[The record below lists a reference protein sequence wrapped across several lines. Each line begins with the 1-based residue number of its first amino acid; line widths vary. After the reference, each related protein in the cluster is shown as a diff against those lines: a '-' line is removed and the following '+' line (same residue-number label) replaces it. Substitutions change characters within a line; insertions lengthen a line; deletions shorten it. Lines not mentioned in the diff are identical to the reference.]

1 MLKFKQTER
10 EPFRLDL
17 VPMINVVFLLLIFFM
32 LTSTASKSKMQVDL
46 PEAKSSNEI
55 EKERI
60 VLVISKTGALE
71 IDGVTIHSEALPEEF
86 KKQFSSDKKK
96 TVEIQADKNIEFGLF
111 GKIIGMAREAGAEDF
126 IFATEHTSNKNI
138 STSP

>member
-1 MLKFKQTER
+1 MLKFKQSER

-32 LTSTASKSKMQVDL
+32 LTSTASKSRMQVDL
-46 PEAKSSNEI
+46 PEAKSANEI

-71 IDGVTIHSEALPEEF
+71 LEGVPILSEDLLEEF
-86 KKQFSSDKKK
+86 KKQFSAEQKK

-126 IFATEHTSNKNI
+126 IFATEHTPNKNI
-138 STSP
+138 

>member
-32 LTSTASKSKMQVDL
+32 LTSTASKSRMQVDL
-46 PEAKSSNEI
+46 PEAKSANEI
-55 EKERI
+55 EKERLVI
-60 VLVISKTGALE
+60 VISKTGEFE
-71 IDGVTIHSEALPEEF
+71 IDGVTIHLDALPEEL
-86 KKQFSSDKKK
+86 KKQFSSEKKK

-126 IFATEHTSNKNI
+126 IFATEHTASK
-138 STSP
+138 TSSP